1 MTLDGGDVYK
11 AGKDFGLVPVAG
23 EKYSDDLEGTS
34 YYAVAVVKKSSDFT
48 INDLKVHCGSD
59 KFVVK

>member
-1 MTLDGGDVYK
+1 MYK